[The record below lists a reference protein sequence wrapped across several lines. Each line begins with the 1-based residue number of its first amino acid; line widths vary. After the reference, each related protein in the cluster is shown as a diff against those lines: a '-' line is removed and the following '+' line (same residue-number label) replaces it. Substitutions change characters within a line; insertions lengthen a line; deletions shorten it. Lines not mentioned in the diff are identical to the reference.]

1 MSTHPPKKYF
11 FLPTLDIGPGA
22 WYNVR
27 MSTIS
32 NIGIPLP
39 LTYPPAHADRREELL
54 SFLNCGWI
62 VVAFRKADG
71 ERVERLCTRNPS
83 ILKAYAS
90 AYEITQIRENDPV
103 GDHLP
108 NILYYDYSAGSLR
121 SFRVDCVLGVY
132 TPRECPEL
140 NH

>member
-1 MSTHPPKKYF
+1 MAITTS
-11 FLPTLDIGPGA
+11 
-22 WYNVR
+22 
-27 MSTIS
+27 
-32 NIGIPLP
+32 IGIALP
-39 LTYPPAHADRREELL
+39 LTYPPAHADRRDELM
-54 SFLNCGWI
+54 SFLNSGWV

-90 AYEITQIRENDPV
+90 AHEVKQIRDNDPV

-108 NILYYDYSAGSLR
+108 NILYYDSSAGALR
-121 SFRVDCVLGVY
+121 SFRVDSVLGVY